1 MLRALSSVG
10 GFTLMSRVLGLF
22 RDILIARY
30 LGTTAYSQAFMAAM
44 RLPNM
49 FRRIF
54 GEGAFNTAFVPLF
67 NRELTDHGRE
77 EARIFASN
85 AFSWLASI
93 LLVGTVIIIPG
104 MPWFAKILVAGFEP
118 EKYEITVI
126 YARIMFSYLMCLA
139 LSAHLSGVLNSLQ
152 KFSLPAFAPVLLNV
166 LMLGILVVVVPYAH
180 LQGDLYHIGLWLSW
194 AVALAG
200 FAQLG
205 MLWVACRKNGMAI
218 TLMRPRMSLRI
229 KRLLI
234 IMGPAVMTAGVQQIN
249 ATIGFQIASLQ
260 DKAVSFLGYADRL
273 YQLPNG
279 MIGVAFGV
287 VLLPQITRLVR
298 SGKEEE
304 AGNGIARGVCLAML
318 MTLPA
323 AAALV
328 AAGDSFVAAL
338 FQRGKFTDADTIA
351 TGWAVAAYGL
361 GLPAFVLTKVLL
373 PGFFARENTK
383 TPMKLAGITVLV
395 DVVAALALYF
405 TFRRWGLGHVG
416 IALATSLAS
425 WVNVFLL
432 ARALRGFVK
441 LDAARWKK
449 LFRVLLA
456 SVIMGVAIYYLSH
469 AMSSWFQG
477 PEWQKWTGIVML
489 TMAGT
494 VTYGILV
501 LVLKATSISELKA
514 GFKMEA

>member
-1 MLRALSSVG
+1 MLRALFSVG

-67 NRELTDHGRE
+67 NRELTDHGQE
-77 EARIFASN
+77 EARVFASN
-85 AFSWLASI
+85 AFSWLATI
-93 LLVGTVIIIPG
+93 LFIGTVIIIPG

-118 EKYEITVI
+118 EKYAITVT

-166 LMLGILVVVVPYAH
+166 LMLVVLGVMVPYAH
-180 LQGDLYHIGLWLSW
+180 MQGDLYQIGFWLSW
-194 AVALAG
+194 AVAAAG

-205 MLWVACRKNGMAI
+205 MLWAACHKNGMAI
-218 TLMRPRMSLRI
+218 ALVRPRMSPRI

-234 IMGPAVMTAGVQQIN
+234 IMGPAVATAGVQQIN
-249 ATIGFQIASLQ
+249 ATIGFQIASMQ

-298 SGKEEE
+298 SGKEDE
-304 AGNGIARGVCLAML
+304 AGNGIAKGIGLAML
-318 MTLPA
+318 LTLPA

-328 AAGDSFVAAL
+328 AAGDSYVAAL
-338 FQRGKFTDADTIA
+338 FQRGKFTDADTVA

-373 PGFFARENTK
+373 PGFFARENTR
-383 TPMKLAGITVLV
+383 TPLKLAGITVVV
-395 DVVAALALYF
+395 DVVAAVGLYF
-405 TFRRWGLGHVG
+405 VFKRWGLGHVG
-416 IALATSLAS
+416 IALATSIAS
-425 WVNVFLL
+425 WVNVYLL
-432 ARALRGFVK
+432 SRGLRGFVK
-441 LDAARWKK
+441 VDAKLWAKLLRTLLAAVLMGVCVFFAARI
-449 LFRVLLA
+449 L
-456 SVIMGVAIYYLSH
+456 GP
-469 AMSSWFQG
+469 WFDG
-477 PEWQKWTGIVML
+477 PEWQKWTAAVLLSLIGGLV
-489 TMAGT
+489 
-494 VTYGILV
+494 YGGLA
-501 LVLKATSISELKA
+501 LGLKATSLSELKA
-514 GFKMEA
+514 GFRR